1 MCGRFTLQTP
11 VADLVEIFEID
22 RVRTE
27 PSSPRFNIAPTDPVV
42 VVRRTT
48 GGERELDTLR
58 WGLIPSWTR
67 GAGELPTLINARSET
82 LDKRPAFQE
91 PSRSRRCL
99 VPADGF
105 FEWRPEAGR
114 RQPYLVRA
122 RDGKPFAFAGLW
134 DRWSGGAGDP
144 IESCT
149 IVTTDANDLLRPVH
163 DRMPVILPP
172 PDVSLWLDPDVRLY
186 AELESLLDPIPSE
199 SVELTPVS
207 PRVNRIQNDDSGCI
221 EPLGPTITTLDQWAE
236 RLAQIPAD
244 PPPARPDQLELL

>member
-22 RVRTE
+22 QVRTA

-67 GAGELPTLINARSET
+67 QAGELPTLINARSET

-99 VPADGF
+99 VLADGF
-105 FEWRPEAGR
+105 YEWRPEAGR

-122 RDGKPFAFAGLW
+122 RDGNPFAFAGLW
-134 DRWSGGAGDP
+134 DRWSGGGDP

-163 DRMPVILPP
+163 ERMPVILPM
-172 PDVSLWLDPDVRLY
+172 PDVSVWLDPDVRLY
-186 AELESLLDPIPSE
+186 AELEPLLDPFPSE

-207 PRVNRIQNDDSGCI
+207 PRVNRIQNDDDGCI
-221 EPLGPTITTLDQWAE
+221 EALGPTIRTLEQWAE
-236 RLAQIPAD
+236 RVAGVPAD
-244 PPPARPDQLELL
+244 PPPDRPDQLDLL